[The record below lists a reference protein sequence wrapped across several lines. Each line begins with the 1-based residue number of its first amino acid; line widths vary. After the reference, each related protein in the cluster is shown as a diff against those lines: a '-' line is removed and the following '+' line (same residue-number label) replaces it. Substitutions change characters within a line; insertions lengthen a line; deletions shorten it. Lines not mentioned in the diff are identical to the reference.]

1 MTASVLIL
9 GSPSDPHE
17 QSVAGHLRRKGIEP
31 TFWSARDLLKAC
43 ALILE
48 ISDKDFACRID
59 AISDQTPTKSPSGF
73 NFADFSSVWL
83 RRPGK
88 VESSAFPEPWMS
100 GFVERESNR
109 ALDAMYRMLSPKW
122 VNDPI
127 AEQNSRLKLTQLQ
140 LAKQCGLN
148 IPETLVTNA
157 PESVRRFYEV
167 HSGEVIYKLID
178 EASNLLFPQHEV
190 PPGIVTTPFRES
202 DLEHLDQVRFSLHL
216 FQRRI
221 PKTCDIRIT
230 IVGDEVFAVAIDS
243 QVGVGTTDFRLDY
256 SVPLT
261 VHTLSTQVADNCKR
275 LMSKLGLV
283 YGAIDMCMDASGKYY
298 FFEVNSSGQWLWM
311 EEKLDLP
318 ISSKLADCLLA
329 P

>member
-17 QSVAGHLRRKGIEP
+17 QSVTNHLRRKGVNP
-31 TFWSARDLLKAC
+31 TFWSAPELLKTC
-43 ALILE
+43 ALVVE
-48 ISDKDFACRID
+48 ISDDDFDCRVEEPG
-59 AISDQTPTKSPSGF
+59 DQTASKKRTGF
-73 NFADFSSVWL
+73 SFTGFSSVWL

-88 VESSAFPEPWMS
+88 VESRALPESWMS

-109 ALDAMYRMLSPKW
+109 ALNAIYRMLSPIW

-140 LAKQCGLN
+140 AAKQCGLN
-148 IPETLVTNA
+148 IPETLVTNK
-157 PESVRRFYEV
+157 PESVRRFYDL

-178 EASNLLFPQHEV
+178 EASNLLFPKHEV

-202 DLEHLDQVRFSLHL
+202 DLQHLDQVRFSLHL

-230 IVGDEVFAVAIDS
+230 IVGADIFAVRIDS
-243 QVGVGTTDFRLDY
+243 QAGAGTTDFRLDY
-256 SVPLT
+256 SVPLS
-261 VHTLSTQVADNCKR
+261 VHKLPTPVADGCRR
-275 LMSKLGLV
+275 LMTRLGLV
-283 YGAIDMCMDASGKYY
+283 YGAIDMCMDADGKYY

-318 ISSKLADCLLA
+318 ISLKLADLLA